1 MSRLTLLGLFALYI
15 VVIVLALLV
24 VKNRHQHRVLFT
36 QIQELE
42 KERDERSADWSRLK
56 LEQSTRLNQIWVETK
71 AKQELAMQKPTAD
84 NIKVLHE

>member
-56 LEQSTRLNQIWVETK
+56 LEQSTRLNQIWVEAK
-71 AKQELAMQKPTAD
+71 AKQDLAMQKPTAD